1 MKFQI
6 PRMSIV
12 SWTFIALSIGSVS
25 YLAFSALDYV
35 AFYPALAELQASTW
49 KISFRGG
56 SSANASLV
64 VKVSVSNPSG
74 SSAFTI
80 TNLVLTIFF
89 TNSSSSSN
97 SSYLLFAPGGLLA
110 NQDVTQKLVTHYRTL
125 RGWVRAVENISFS
138 VDQGEAL
145 GLAGESGCG
154 KSTVA
159 LSLLKILPSGGTIR
173 HGKIVFQDQDL
184 IPLSESEM
192 RKIRW
197 KGISIVFQGAMNAL
211 NPVYKVGEQIAEAI
225 KIHEEGV
232 AGSEV

>member
-25 YLAFSALDYV
+25 YLVFSALDYV

-56 SSANASLV
+56 SSANSSLV
-64 VKVSVSNPSG
+64 VRVSVSNPSG

-97 SSYLLFAPGGLLA
+97 SSYLLFAPGGLIA
-110 NQDVTQKLVTHYRTL
+110 NQDVTKKL
-125 RGWVRAVENISFS
+125 APN
-138 VDQGEAL
+138 
-145 GLAGESGCG
+145 
-154 KSTVA
+154 STFN
-159 LSLLKILPSGGTIR
+159 STI
-173 HGKIVFQDQDL
+173 V
-184 IPLSESEM
+184 
-192 RKIRW
+192 
-197 KGISIVFQGAMNAL
+197 VAL
-211 NPVYKVGEQIAEAI
+211 NPSQTDSLSTFIRTNNGKTIAQVTLDTQIITFLEP
-225 KIHEEGV
+225 V
-232 AGSEV
+232 AGRLPLESIDSLPLT